1 MLKPIKADTIV
12 LANFSERS
20 PNFVRRSRIP
30 PQPQRQHPHQ
40 PQIYRSTQPS
50 KQVLILRTLCRELNN
65 INSEMSL
72 GDDSDEEVMPA
83 SLEDNYVNVDTDEN
97 GETQA
102 ARMPFS
108 NNVLATNKSF

>member
-1 MLKPIKADTIV
+1 
-12 LANFSERS
+12 
-20 PNFVRRSRIP
+20 
-30 PQPQRQHPHQ
+30 
-40 PQIYRSTQPS
+40 
-50 KQVLILRTLCRELNN
+50 
-65 INSEMSL
+65 MSL